1 MKPKNIPTGYEN
13 VNFLVRQFLQIRS
26 SGPSVLYRKLVTM
39 ATSTAGILFL
49 IFSSTWS
56 IPCVVLL
63 RCLRPWRRIRL
74 GAINNEHIGHFV
86 LESATH
92 WAMRQQQSKHYLDL
106 YWFSSVPD
114 LYWISS
120 KSCNDFWAKMVKRNF
135 LVFPKFYLK
144 PIASWNKIL
153 PGGAIHRSPIP
164 TFPSG
169 PAAPGDLLGKVPGP
183 MSFLPDEDA
192 EAKAWL
198 CRQGW
203 QEGEPFVC
211 LLVRDSSFKGEHGR
225 QGRFTFRNSDIAT
238 YATAAEWLAEQGVWV
253 LRMGK
258 KMAKPI
264 PTNHPR
270 IIDYAF
276 HPEKSDL
283 LDIWLF
289 AHCDFCITTLSGPD
303 QISAVYHRPLLALN
317 FLPLELN
324 YSWANA
330 MHVPKKLVWQKSNS
344 PLTCRECLDNYGE
357 SVDYLK
363 YAGIQWIDLS
373 SEEILAAVQERWQR
387 LKGTWVDTKS
397 SLDRHHRFWE
407 IYKNHPDFPT
417 YHSWVHPECRMG
429 ATWLESKGD
438 AFLE

>member
-1 MKPKNIPTGYEN
+1 
-13 VNFLVRQFLQIRS
+13 
-26 SGPSVLYRKLVTM
+26 
-39 ATSTAGILFL
+39 
-49 IFSSTWS
+49 
-56 IPCVVLL
+56 
-63 RCLRPWRRIRL
+63 
-74 GAINNEHIGHFV
+74 
-86 LESATH
+86 
-92 WAMRQQQSKHYLDL
+92 
-106 YWFSSVPD
+106 
-114 LYWISS
+114 
-120 KSCNDFWAKMVKRNF
+120 
-135 LVFPKFYLK
+135 
-144 PIASWNKIL
+144 
-153 PGGAIHRSPIP
+153 
-164 TFPSG
+164 
-169 PAAPGDLLGKVPGP
+169 

-198 CRQGW
+198 YRQGW

-211 LLVRDSSFKGEHGR
+211 LLVRDSSFKSGIVG
-225 QGRFTFRNSDIAT
+225 QDTMTYRNSDIAT
-238 YATAAEWLAEQGVWV
+238 NATAAEWLAEQGVWV

-276 HPEKSDL
+276 HPEKSDF

-303 QISAVYHRPLLALN
+303 NISAVYHRPLLVLN
-317 FLPLELN
+317 FLPLVDLF
-324 YSWANA
+324 SWANA

-344 PLTCRECLDNYGE
+344 PLTCREYLENNGDGNYLNHE
-357 SVDYLK
+357 
-363 YAGIQWIDLS
+363 GIQWIDLS
-373 SEEILAAVQERWQR
+373 SEEILAAVQEWWQR

-407 IYKNHPDFPT
+407 IYRNHPDFPT

>member
-1 MKPKNIPTGYEN
+1 
-13 VNFLVRQFLQIRS
+13 
-26 SGPSVLYRKLVTM
+26 
-39 ATSTAGILFL
+39 
-49 IFSSTWS
+49 
-56 IPCVVLL
+56 
-63 RCLRPWRRIRL
+63 
-74 GAINNEHIGHFV
+74 
-86 LESATH
+86 
-92 WAMRQQQSKHYLDL
+92 MRQQQSKHYLDL
-106 YWFSSVPD
+106 YWFSSFQD
-114 LYWISS
+114 LYWFSP

-135 LVFPKFYLK
+135 LVFPRLYLK

-153 PGGAIHRSPIP
+153 PGGAIHHNSYTYTP
-164 TFPSG
+164 T
-169 PAAPGDLLGKVPGP
+169 GDLFGKVPVP

-225 QGRFTFRNSDIAT
+225 QGGFTFRNSDIAT

-289 AHCDFCITTLSGPD
+289 AHCDFCITTSSGPD
-303 QISAVYHRPLLALN
+303 MISAVYHRPLLVLN
-317 FLPLELN
+317 FLPLNLF
-324 YSWANA
+324 SWANA

-344 PLTCRECLDNYGE
+344 PLTCREYLDNYGE
-357 SVDYLK
+357 SDYLK

-373 SEEILAAVQERWQR
+373 SEEILAAVQEWWQR

-407 IYKNHPDFPT
+407 IYRNHPDFPT
-417 YHSWVHPECRMG
+417 YHSRVHPECRMG